1 MNLDGTGEGETTMTR
16 GAAFSVSILLLT
28 AASCGGNTAT
38 APTGPT
44 CSTAQATALT
54 LAVGADTSIDPA
66 ADAGCV
72 TFPAN
77 ASMVDSAEY
86 LIVAQS
92 AAGTFNLS
100 SPFQLRTAT
109 VGPVAPLMAQ
119 YVSQPAPPRSTAV
132 QFDGFLRRLG
142 RARAFGAARVPPS
155 ATAPAAATGIP
166 QPAGPPAQGSLRTFA
181 VCSSLDCS
189 IFTKVTARADTV
201 GQHIAVY
208 VDTLAP
214 AGGLNSADIDTLT
227 QIFDSRLY
235 PLDTA
240 TFGGV
245 SDIDTNSV
253 VIVLMTG
260 VVNKLVTKAQCAS
273 ATGGFVAGFFLP
285 SDLDLTVPID
295 SSNHGEV
302 FYSIVADPNGT
313 LSCPHSRAQ
322 VKSTLPGTFT
332 HEFQHMIN
340 FAQHKVMRVGG
351 QAEEGWLD
359 EGLSKY
365 AEELAGRSYLQ
376 QGDTATFS
384 QYAFNDVFDAYQY
397 LNATGGSP
405 LLIEFDQGTLAE
417 IGASWLFVR
426 YLVDQFGDSLPHKL
440 DGTTRAGSV
449 NVATQTGQ
457 AFATVVTNWAL
468 ANWVSDLPRFTT
480 PARLQYTSW
489 HFRTRTFASLNTQDP
504 QDFPL
509 PYPLVPAT
517 SAGSA
522 VNLGGTLQSGSGA
535 YQRALQGPGAGAFT
549 LLFNKGASS
558 ALPAAIVARLNII
571 RIR

>member
-1 MNLDGTGEGETTMTR
+1 MRRRTAISLALLAL
-16 GAAFSVSILLLT
+16 AA
-28 AASCGGNTAT
+28 ACGGGSPAGPAT
-38 APTGPT
+38 PT

-54 LAVGADTSIDPA
+54 LAVGAYTALDPA

-77 ASMVDSAEY
+77 ASTIDSAEY
-86 LIVAQS
+86 LIVPQS
-92 AAGTFNLS
+92 AAPIFGES
-100 SPFQLRTAT
+100 SPFALRPVTL
-109 VGPVAPLMAQ
+109 GPVAPLAAQ
-119 YVSQPAPPRSTAV
+119 YLISQGSPRRIAV
-132 QFDGFLRRLG
+132 QFDGFLRHLG
-142 RARAFGAARVPPS
+142 QTRPFGAGQLAPS
-155 ATAPAAATGIP
+155 ATAPAATGVP
-166 QPAGPPAQGSLRTFA
+166 QRAGPPIAGSLRTFA

-189 IFTKVTARADTV
+189 IFTKVTARVDTV

-227 QIFDSRLY
+227 QVFDSRLY

-245 SDIDTNSV
+245 SDVDTNSV

-260 VVNKLVTKAQCAS
+260 VVNKLVTKAQCS
-273 ATGGFVAGFFLP
+273 SPTGGYVAGFFLS
-285 SDLDLTVPID
+285 SDLDLTIPTD

-313 LSCPHSRAQ
+313 LSCAHSRTE
-322 VKSTLPGTFT
+322 VKGTLPGTFT

-340 FAQHKVMRVGG
+340 FAQHVVMRVGG
-351 QAEEGWLD
+351 QEEQGWLD

-426 YLVDQFGDSLPHKL
+426 YLVDQYGDSLPHKL
-440 DGTTRAGSV
+440 DNTTRVGSV
-449 NVATQTGQ
+449 NVATQTGH
-457 AFATVVTNWAL
+457 AFDTLVTRWAL
-468 ANWVSDLPRFTT
+468 ANWVSDLPGFA
-480 PARLQYTSW
+480 ARPELQYTSW
-489 HFRTRTFASLNTQDP
+489 HFRRTFASLHTQDSTE
-504 QDFPL
+504 FPL

-517 SAGSA
+517 SAGTA
-522 VNLGGTLQSGSGA
+522 VNLSGIIQSGSGA
-535 YQRALQGPGAGAFT
+535 YQRALQGPAAGAFT
-549 LLFNKGASS
+549 LLFNKGGTS
-558 ALPAAIVARLNII
+558 AFPATLVPRLGVI

>member
-155 ATAPAAATGIP
+155 A
-166 QPAGPPAQGSLRTFA
+166 GSLRTFA
-181 VCSSLDCS
+181 FCSSLDCS

-235 PLDTA
+235 PLDTT

-253 VIVLMTG
+253 VIVLMTA

-322 VKSTLPGTFT
+322 VKRTLPGTFT

-365 AEELAGRSYLQ
+365 AEELRSEERRV
-376 QGDTATFS
+376 G
-384 QYAFNDVFDAYQY
+384 
-397 LNATGGSP
+397 
-405 LLIEFDQGTLAE
+405 
-417 IGASWLFVR
+417 
-426 YLVDQFGDSLPHKL
+426 K
-440 DGTTRAGSV
+440 
-449 NVATQTGQ
+449 
-457 AFATVVTNWAL
+457 
-468 ANWVSDLPRFTT
+468 
-480 PARLQYTSW
+480 
-489 HFRTRTFASLNTQDP
+489 
-504 QDFPL
+504 
-509 PYPLVPAT
+509 
-517 SAGSA
+517 
-522 VNLGGTLQSGSGA
+522 
-535 YQRALQGPGAGAFT
+535 
-549 LLFNKGASS
+549 
-558 ALPAAIVARLNII
+558 
-571 RIR
+571 

>member
-1 MNLDGTGEGETTMTR
+1 MTR
-16 GAAFSVSILLLT
+16 GTALYLSCLLLA
-28 AASCGGNTAT
+28 AASCSSNNSAGPA
-38 APTGPT
+38 APT
-44 CSTAQATALT
+44 CSAAQATALT
-54 LAVGADTSIDPA
+54 LAVGAYAALDPA
-66 ADAGCV
+66 ANAGCV

-77 ASMVDSAEY
+77 ASTVDSAEY
-86 LIVAQS
+86 LIVPQS
-92 AAGTFNLS
+92 AAPTFGQS
-100 SPFQLRTAT
+100 SAFALRPVTL
-109 VGPVAPLMAQ
+109 GPVAPLAAQ
-119 YVSQPAPPRSTAV
+119 FLSPPPSTRRIAV

-142 RARAFGAARVPPS
+142 RERPFGAARVPPS
-155 ATAPAAATGIP
+155 ATAPAAATSVL

-181 VCSSLDCS
+181 VCSSLDCTT
-189 IFTKVTARADTV
+189 FTKVTARADTV

-214 AGGLNSADIDTLT
+214 GGGLNSADIDTLT
-227 QIFDSRLY
+227 QVFDSRLY

-240 TFGGV
+240 TFGAV

-260 VVNKLVTKAQCAS
+260 VVNKLVTKAQCS
-273 ATGGFVAGFFLP
+273 SPTGGFVAGFFLS
-285 SDLDLTVPID
+285 SDLDLTIPTD

-313 LSCPHSRAQ
+313 LSCAHSRAE

-340 FAQHKVMRVGG
+340 FAQHVLVRRGL
-351 QAEEGWLD
+351 QPEEGWLD

-440 DGTTRAGSV
+440 DGTTRVGSA
-449 NVATQTGQ
+449 NVAFQTGH
-457 AFATVVTNWAL
+457 AFDTTVTRWAL
-468 ANWVSDLPRFTT
+468 ANWVSDLPGFAT
-480 PARLQYTSW
+480 PPELQYTSW
-489 HFRTRTFASLNTQDP
+489 HFRTRTFASLHAQDSTE
-504 QDFPL
+504 FAL

-517 SAGSA
+517 GAGTA
-522 VNLGGTLQSGSGA
+522 VNLTGVLQSGSGA

-549 LLFNKGASS
+549 LLFNKGGTSPFPAS
-558 ALPAAIVARLNII
+558 IVPRLGVI